1 MYEIF
6 ELLLKSNNITRY
18 KVSVDTGIPQATIS
32 HWKSGR
38 NQLKVDKLQ
47 ILADYFDVSLN
58 YMLGIDDEQENIT
71 NSIKKDIEE
80 RKNIDSELADILD
93 IIDKEDG
100 LMFHGEPLD
109 NKTIEALKISLKNT
123 IELAKAM
130 NKKEKKSD
138 N

>member
-6 ELLLKSNNITRY
+6 ELLLKSNNVTRY
-18 KVSVDTGIPQATIS
+18 KISIDTGISQATLS
-32 HWKSGR
+32 NWKSGR

-100 LMFHGEPLD
+100 LMFHGKPLD
-109 NKTIEALKISLKNT
+109 KKTIKALKLSLENT
-123 IELAKAM
+123 IELLKAIS
-130 NKKEKKSD
+130 E
-138 N
+138 